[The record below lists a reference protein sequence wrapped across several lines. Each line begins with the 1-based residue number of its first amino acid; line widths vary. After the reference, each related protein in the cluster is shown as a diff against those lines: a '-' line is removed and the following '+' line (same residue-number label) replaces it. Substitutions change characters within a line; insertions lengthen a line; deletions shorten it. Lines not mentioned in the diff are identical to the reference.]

1 VNFGLFWVFGHKGYF
16 RLLLGFRVLSWVF
29 FWGGLT
35 RVFLCIH
42 IVYLEA
48 HCAFF
53 DIYNITYK

>member
-1 VNFGLFWVFGHKGYF
+1 MGFFF
-16 RLLLGFRVLSWVF
+16 RGGGGGGGG
-29 FWGGLT
+29 GGLT

-53 DIYNITYK
+53 DIYNITINK